1 VRDLPLALSA
11 KGWDV
16 SVATPSYGSLHNLP
30 DTKQLA
36 TIEVQFR
43 GELHEVSVWQI
54 PCEMKRVRNIVFH
67 HKLFSEH
74 GTGRIYV
81 GDDTTRPFA
90 SDADKFA
97 FFCAAAA
104 TWISASEHLPDVV
117 HLHDWH
123 ASFYLLLTHY
133 AGEFAELR
141 KIRTVFTIH
150 NLSYQGTRPFSGD
163 KSSLAAW
170 YPDLHPNYAETVD
183 PRYDDCVNPMASA
196 IRLADRVS
204 TVSPTYAKEICKP
217 NDPPAGFVGGEG
229 LEDDLIDARDEGRLF
244 GVLNGCYYDQ
254 PLGRRSGWQRLLGM
268 IETQLL
274 EWQEKE
280 PTNPAHALAL
290 SRIAA
295 LPKRRPAHLL
305 TSIGRFV
312 AQKVTLLLH
321 KFDNGEIALERIA
334 EAVGDSGVIILLGS
348 GEPEFEERML
358 RLAEQ
363 VPNLVFLHGYSEDL
377 AAPLYRGGDLFLMP
391 SSFEPCGISQMLAM
405 RGAQPCV
412 VHGVGGLTDTVEDG
426 ITGFVFDGDTPT
438 AQAADFV
445 DTTARAIDIRSTDPI
460 DWQSICH
467 TAASRRF
474 DWASSAEQTIQTL
487 YGDKNEHKTQQEQ
500 RLRGHRRRWS

>member
-1 VRDLPLALSA
+1 MRDLPLALSA
-11 KGWDV
+11 KGWEV
-16 SVATPSYGSLHNLP
+16 TVATPSYGNLQKLP
-30 DTKQLA
+30 GTRQLA
-36 TIEVQFR
+36 TNDVNFR
-43 GELHEVSVWQI
+43 GEPHSVSVWHV
-54 PCEMKRVRNIVFH
+54 PCEMQKVRNIVFH
-67 HKLFSEH
+67 HSLFSEH

-97 FFCAAAA
+97 FFCVAAA
-104 TWISASEHLPDVV
+104 TWISASKHLPDVV

-133 AGEFAELR
+133 DRDFAALQD
-141 KIRTVFTIH
+141 IRTVFTIH

-163 KSSLAAW
+163 ESSLAAW
-170 YPDLHPNYAETVD
+170 YPDLRPHYAATVD

-204 TVSPTYAKEICKP
+204 TVSPTYAMEICKP
-217 NDPPAGFVGGEG
+217 NDPPAGFIGGEG
-229 LEDDLIDARDEGRLF
+229 LEDDLIDARDQKRLF

-254 PLGRRSGWQRLLGM
+254 PLGRRPGWQRLLGM
-268 IETQLL
+268 IKTQLH

-295 LPKRRPAHLL
+295 MPKRRPAHLI

-312 AQKVTLLLH
+312 TQKVTLLLYE
-321 KFDNGEIALERIA
+321 FGNGELALERIA
-334 EAVGDSGVIILLGS
+334 HAVSDNGVIILLGS
-348 GEPEFEERML
+348 GEAALEERML
-358 RLAEQ
+358 QLAER
-363 VPNLVFLHGYSEDL
+363 VPNLIFLHGYSEDL

-412 VHGVGGLTDTVEDG
+412 VHGVGGLKDTVEDG
-426 ITGFVFDGDTPT
+426 VTGFVFGGDTPV
-438 AQAADFV
+438 AQADDFV
-445 DTTARAIDIRSTDPI
+445 DTTAHAIDIRSTDPVR
-460 DWQSICH
+460 WQSICRS
-467 TAASRRF
+467 AASRRF

-487 YGDKNEHKTQQEQ
+487 YGDANAD
-500 RLRGHRRRWS
+500 